1 MSESRR
7 DFLLG
12 SIAAAE
18 SVVAQTSGA
27 SATGVPTRPL
37 GKTGVRVSVLGVG
50 GAHAGRTKEEAE
62 GIRLI
67 QTALSEGITFMDNA
81 WEYNNGR
88 SELVMG
94 KALKEDGRRKNAF
107 VMTKVC
113 ARDYEGAKQ
122 QLDESLRRLQ
132 TDYLDLWQFHECNYF
147 NDPEWVFEKGG
158 IRAAMEA
165 KKAGKVRFIGFTG
178 HKTPRIHLKM
188 LARDFAW
195 DACQMPNNVMD
206 SRFESFRHEVMPVCA
221 TKGVGIIGMK
231 GCGGDG
237 RILTENVATL
247 EECYRYCLSQ
257 PVSVQV
263 VGLSSL
269 DQLERALQIVRSFK
283 PLSPSE
289 MTTLL
294 SRIKDVQGDGRFEL
308 FKSSKRFDSG
318 YHRRQHGFDVT
329 GV

>member
-1 MSESRR
+1 MSETRR

-18 SVVAQTSGA
+18 SAMAQTSDA
-27 SATGVPTRPL
+27 SSTGVPTRPL
-37 GKTGVRVSVLGVG
+37 GKTGVRVSCLGVG
-50 GAHAGRTKEEAE
+50 GAHAGRTKEESE
-62 GIRLI
+62 GIRLV
-67 QTALSEGITFMDNA
+67 QTALAEGITFMDNA
-81 WEYNNGR
+81 WEYNDGR
-88 SELVMG
+88 SEIVMG
-94 KALKEDGRRKNAF
+94 KALKEDGRRKKAF

-113 ARDYEGAKQ
+113 ARDYDGAKQ

-147 NDPEWVFEKGG
+147 NDPEWVFEKGA
-158 IRAAMEA
+158 IRAATEA

-178 HKTPRIHLKM
+178 HKSPRIHLRM
-188 LARDFAW
+188 LAHDFAW
-195 DACQMPNNVMD
+195 DACQMPNNIMD
-206 SRFESFRHEVMPVCA
+206 SKFESFRNEVMPVCA
-221 TKGVGIIGMK
+221 KKGVGIVGMK

-237 RILTENVATL
+237 RILTENVATV

-269 DQLERALQIVRSFK
+269 EHLENALRIVRSFK
-283 PLSPSE
+283 PIAPDE
-289 MTTLL
+289 MNTLL

-308 FKSSKRFDSG
+308 FKSSKRFDSA

-329 GV
+329 GA

>member
-7 DFLLG
+7 NFLLG

-67 QTALSEGITFMDNA
+67 QTALAEGITFMDNA

-206 SRFESFRHEVMPVCA
+206 STFESFRHEVMPVCA
-221 TKGVGIIGMK
+221 RKGVGVVGMK

-283 PLSPSE
+283 PLAPDE
-289 MTTLL
+289 KTTLL